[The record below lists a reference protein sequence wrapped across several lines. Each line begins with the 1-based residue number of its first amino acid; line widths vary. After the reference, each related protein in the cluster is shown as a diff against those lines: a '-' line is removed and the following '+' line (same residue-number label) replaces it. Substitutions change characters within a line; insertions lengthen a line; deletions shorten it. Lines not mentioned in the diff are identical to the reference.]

1 MTVAKLINRLTQ
13 YFSWLYSRQWER
25 WELLAIALIA
35 LVLLLLIIRRQRKGT
50 IRKVRISPVRE
61 RSAIIGVK
69 LTGHKQSHQP
79 VKESQKNL
87 LAHYAEKDGKQTK
100 WGQPTKQ
107 FENLNEQIEQL
118 QHEIAERR
126 QAEEQLKQQADE
138 LTAANEQL
146 QGEIAERQQAKEQLK
161 QQVAELTAANEQFK
175 SEIAERKQAE
185 KQFKQQSAELT
196 TANEQSKGEIA
207 EREQAEKMP
216 INSTEPAEETKE
228 PQRGEPLDVQKLKA
242 IAALAKQLQGPYQ
255 QQAGK

>member
-1 MTVAKLINRLTQ
+1 M
-13 YFSWLYSRQWER
+13 
-25 WELLAIALIA
+25 
-35 LVLLLLIIRRQRKGT
+35 LLLIIRRQRKGT

-146 QGEIAERQQAKEQLK
+146 QGEIAER
-161 QQVAELTAANEQFK
+161 
-175 SEIAERKQAE
+175 KQAE